1 MNCSNSGNSKWLKQY
16 ENEPFFKRKLY
27 PFQGEGFC
35 ANRAVGGCYSR
46 ANRPANIAANRD
58 VNSIANRNA
67 NQSANSML
75 ALAANHFAIATL
87 IAL

>member
-27 PFQGEGFC
+27 PFQEEGFC
-35 ANRAVGGCYSR
+35 ANRAVGVCYSR
-46 ANRPANIAANRD
+46 ANRPANIG
-58 VNSIANRNA
+58 ANRNA
-67 NQSANSML
+67 NHLLTQML
-75 ALAANHFAIATL
+75 TRLAASSTNHFAIATL